1 LKIDAAP
8 AEPVVIAAVE
18 LSHTEIWARRQ
29 EEVNVLLAADKAQSA
44 ALHRA
49 RRIAARRRAVPPP
62 GQAAQGASAPGRVA
76 ASSPAGGHGRR
87 SATPRTRAAVRPGR
101 ARGTIVAPLILPLA
115 SVPGSGGN
123 KRAALDPAFS
133 IVGDEN
139 QSAPNKRPRG
149 GSNAFNT
156 SQVSEASPLLPST
169 VPGVPGLP
177 SLPISSPCSTAFGSG
192 VPLSVGV
199 LGSQR
204 RADEKPDAAVSP
216 NVARGS
222 LGLPSVESRG
232 TVPVL
237 HLSLSES
244 PSLLSA
250 PSAHVGLG
258 ATSYEPDDFL
268 SRPSTKI

>member
-1 LKIDAAP
+1 
-8 AEPVVIAAVE
+8 
-18 LSHTEIWARRQ
+18 
-29 EEVNVLLAADKAQSA
+29 
-44 ALHRA
+44 
-49 RRIAARRRAVPPP
+49 
-62 GQAAQGASAPGRVA
+62 
-76 ASSPAGGHGRR
+76 
-87 SATPRTRAAVRPGR
+87 
-101 ARGTIVAPLILPLA
+101 LA

-139 QSAPNKRPRG
+139 KSAANKRPTG
-149 GSNAFNT
+149 GSNALNT
-156 SQVSEASPLLPST
+156 SQVSEAPPLLPSS

-204 RADEKPDAAVSP
+204 RADENPDAAGSL

-222 LGLPSVESRG
+222 LGLPSVEGRG
-232 TVPVL
+232 TAPVL
-237 HLSLSES
+237 HLSPSES

-250 PSAHVGLG
+250 PSAHVGSG
-258 ATSYEPDDFL
+258 VTSYEQDDLL
-268 SRPSTKI
+268 SRPSKKK